1 MAKSDETLDRV
12 FREKLENHQETPSL
26 AAWDTLASQLD
37 AKQAPKKASSWWAI
51 AAAIPLAIGAAFLF
65 WSTEQAPEKQALLAE
80 AQEINPEVSVNPQV
94 TAPPTVEAAIE
105 MKSTN
110 SLATP
115 IERGQTKIQTQLQNS
130 DAFVAEVNPQNE
142 VAPTRIPVFTAEVVP
157 SSTPEPVRSPAAA
170 ALAETRSSSTPST
183 NETLTEEGGSYRIRI
198 YSDGLE
204 KAAPK
209 EKNLVTELGKTVG
222 QVEGLLGKL
231 DEGIEGIQEKKE
243 RLFSSLTSRR
253 EASIEKQ

>member
-12 FREKLENHQETPSL
+12 FREKLENHQETPSR

-51 AAAIPLAIGAAFLF
+51 AAAIPLVLGAAFLF
-65 WSTEQAPEKQALLAE
+65 WSIGQETEIQAQLAD
-80 AQEINPEVSVNPQV
+80 AQETTTEVGTPIPMTLTPS
-94 TAPPTVEAAIE
+94 VEAE
-105 MKSTN
+105 KELSST
-110 SLATP
+110 SSVSTT
-115 IERGQTKIQTQLQNS
+115 IERVQTGIKTQQQNPNT
-130 DAFVAEVNPQNE
+130 FVAEVHTLNE
-142 VAPTRIPVFTAEVVP
+142 AVPASIPVFTAEVVP
-157 SSTPEPVRSPAAA
+157 SAPEPVRSSAA
-170 ALAETRSSSTPST
+170 ALAETKPFSTPSN
-183 NETLTEEGGSYRIRI
+183 NEALAEEGGSYRIRI
-198 YSDGLE
+198 YSDGLQ

-231 DEGIEGIQEKKE
+231 DESIEGIQEKKE

>member
-51 AAAIPLAIGAAFLF
+51 AAAVTLALGAAFLF
-65 WSTEQAPEKQALLAE
+65 WSTGKETEIQAPLAD
-80 AQEINPEVSVNPQV
+80 AQETTTEVGTTIPMTLSPS
-94 TAPPTVEAAIE
+94 VEAEIE
-105 MKSTN
+105 VPST
-110 SLATP
+110 SSVSTP
-115 IERGQTKIQTQLQNS
+115 IERGQTAIKTQQQNPNTY
-130 DAFVAEVNPQNE
+130 VGEVHTLNE
-142 VAPTRIPVFTAEVVP
+142 AVPASIPVFTAEVVP
-157 SSTPEPVRSPAAA
+157 SNSPQPVHSPAP
-170 ALAETRSSSTPST
+170 ALPENNAVFTPST
-183 NETLTEEGGSYRIRI
+183 NEALEEEGGSYRIRI
-198 YSDGLE
+198 YSDGLQ

-209 EKNLVTELGKTVG
+209 EKNLVTELGKAVG

-231 DEGIEGIQEKKE
+231 DEGYEEIQEKKE

-253 EASIEKQ
+253 ESSSDKQ